1 MQFLLI
7 AGALRLGQF
16 TNFIS
21 HPVIAGFTTAAALII
36 GFSQAKHLLGIDLT
50 RTSFIPSLIAQIY
63 GSLTDINIVTVMIG
77 FAAIALLLAKDIL
90 RAVLVR
96 VGVPTSAAD
105 LLSKGLPLVVVV
117 AATLFTF
124 TARLDL
130 TYGISTAGAIPSG
143 LPLLVCN
150 PVTRYDPI
158 ATTSIPLQVFDPT
171 EQN

>member
-63 GSLTDINIVTVMIG
+63 GSLTDINIFTVMIG

-130 TYGISTAGAIPSG
+130 TYGISTVGTIPSG